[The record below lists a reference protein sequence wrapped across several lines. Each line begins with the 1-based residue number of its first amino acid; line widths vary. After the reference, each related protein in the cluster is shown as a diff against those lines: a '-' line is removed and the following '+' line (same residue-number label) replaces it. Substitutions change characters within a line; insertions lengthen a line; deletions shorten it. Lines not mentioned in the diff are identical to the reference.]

1 MQALGEVLSD
11 FLIIVNYNVWHTWDF
26 YSAVLIIP
34 KTLAFC
40 STLNFLRHL
49 FFDVGSMCCFNLFE
63 KLNNTLVGLE
73 AIRLPHD
80 AESLENEENQEH
92 EDRVELRHGVA
103 CASLVRISIDVAV
116 SSVKTTPKWK
126 ENVLILLSEIIDHV
140 LSGSTCILV
149 VSCQK

>member
-1 MQALGEVLSD
+1 M
-11 FLIIVNYNVWHTWDF
+11 
-26 YSAVLIIP
+26 LIIP
-34 KTLAFC
+34 KTLALW

-49 FFDVGSMCCFNLFE
+49 ILDVGSMCCFNLFK

-103 CASLVRISIDVAV
+103 CAPLVRISVDVAV
-116 SSVKTTPKWK
+116 SSVKTTPK
-126 ENVLILLSEIIDHV
+126 
-140 LSGSTCILV
+140 
-149 VSCQK
+149 